1 VIVFKQL
8 FSGPIVRSHSGPHF
22 YSPLV
27 AHVHR
32 YRGDLAIERG
42 CPPSKGQ
49 GHTFESCR
57 VHLRY
62 FTPRFPRA
70 TPQPPIVRQD
80 LRSTRRQGRARP
92 LETDLGIGAAVSDS
106 FKPRHNERPQP
117 LPAPTS
123 RSIVPGC
130 LHD

>member
-32 YRGDLAIERG
+32 YCGDLTIERG

-62 FTPRFPRA
+62 FTPRFPRPA
-70 TPQPPIVRQD
+70 RGHRYDSPRPTAMT
-80 LRSTRRQGRARP
+80 RSCQ
-92 LETDLGIGAAVSDS
+92 LNDSAAVDNAIQVTTWPES
-106 FKPRHNERPQP
+106 PPHHCHT
-117 LPAPTS
+117 TS
-123 RSIVPGC
+123 
-130 LHD
+130 HA